1 MAQKEATEEAQE
13 EQEEA
18 LLQVL
23 QALLQALQ
31 AKEEAAEVEFPP
43 REAAK
48 KKTSPLWRLWTRKLR
63 LGWGA

>member
-13 EQEEA
+13 EQEDA

-23 QALLQALQ
+23 QALLQVLQ
-31 AKEEAAEVEFPP
+31 AKEAAEVEFPQ

-48 KKTSPLWRLWTRKLR
+48 KKTSPLCRLWTRNLR